1 MHRFFQS
8 LRGAAVSSIA
18 AGAPRT
24 HRARQLLVA
33 AMLTMTLP
41 AAAQVAVTDAW
52 VRGTVPGQKV
62 TGAFMQL
69 KSPTGAA
76 LVAVTSPVA
85 KLAEIHEMKQDGGV
99 MRMRAVD
106 KVALPAG
113 KSVEF
118 KPGGYHVMLMD
129 LTGPLKEG
137 DTVPLTLT
145 VEDKAGK
152 KETLEVKA
160 QVKAL
165 TAADLPA
172 HKH

>member
-1 MHRFFQS
+1 
-8 LRGAAVSSIA
+8 
-18 AGAPRT
+18 
-24 HRARQLLVA
+24 
-33 AMLTMTLP
+33 
-41 AAAQVAVTDAW
+41 
-52 VRGTVPGQKV
+52 
-62 TGAFMQL
+62 
-69 KSPTGAA
+69 
-76 LVAVTSPVA
+76 
-85 KLAEIHEMKQDGGV
+85 
-99 MRMRAVD
+99 MRAVD

-145 VEDKAGK
+145 VEDRAGK
-152 KETLEVKA
+152 KQTLEVKA
-160 QVKAL
+160 RVKAL

>member
-1 MHRFFQS
+1 
-8 LRGAAVSSIA
+8 
-18 AGAPRT
+18 
-24 HRARQLLVA
+24 
-33 AMLTMTLP
+33 MLTMTLP

-118 KPGGYHVMLMD
+118 KPGGYHVMLME
-129 LTGPLKEG
+129 LSQPLKEG
-137 DTVPLTLT
+137 DHVPLTLT
-145 VEDKAGK
+145 YLDKAGASR
-152 KETLEVKA
+152 TVTVRATVRPLA
-160 QVKAL
+160 GGA
-165 TAADLPA
+165 PA
-172 HKH
+172 PPK

>member
-1 MHRFFQS
+1 MHRFVQS
-8 LRGAAVSSIA
+8 LRRAAILIA
-18 AGAPRT
+18 RCAPQT
-24 HRARQLLVA
+24 HRARRLFVA
-33 AMLTMTLP
+33 AMLTMTSLP

-52 VRGTVPGQKV
+52 VRGTVTGQKV

-69 KSPTGAA
+69 KSPADAA

-129 LTGPLKEG
+129 VTGPLKEG

-145 VEDKAGK
+145 FEDKAGK

-160 QVKAL
+160 RVKAL